1 LRKPILHIVS
11 NISSLLKKW
20 LILNALL
27 LMQLSVVR
35 AQDLPDE
42 EQVKAVF
49 IFNFTKF
56 IDWPA
61 SAFSAPESPF
71 IIGVVGKQSISSY
84 LQEAIAG
91 EYAAGR
97 TIMIKH
103 YSSPKD
109 IRNCHIL
116 YIGSEDPEK
125 VKSILATTQNQN
137 ILTVGDSPNFLRWG
151 GMVRFFTEKGKIRL
165 EINSDA
171 ARSSGIRISSKLL
184 SVASIY

>member
-1 LRKPILHIVS
+1 M
-11 NISSLLKKW
+11 KKW
-20 LILNALL
+20 LILIALL
-27 LMQLSVVR
+27 LMQLPVVR
-35 AQDLPDE
+35 AQDLPAE

-56 IDWPA
+56 IDWP
-61 SAFSAPESPF
+61 SDAFISTDSPF

-97 TIMIKH
+97 TILIKH

-109 IRNCHIL
+109 VRNCHIL
-116 YIGSEDPEK
+116 YIGSEDPDK
-125 VKSILATTQNQN
+125 VKAIIASTQNHS